1 MKVLSSTIPYT
12 LYPIPLYLSWII
24 PCYNEE
30 RRIEKTLREVDAY
43 LRSKNFSGGYEII
56 VVNSASRDRTA
67 AIVEE
72 LIIEIPRLRL
82 LNLENKGKGWAVK
95 QGMLNAKG
103 DIRLFS
109 DADNSTAPNYFD
121 AMIPFFEKGMD
132 IVISSRNPHD
142 AQGASRDIKEPWY
155 REVMGRMGNLLI
167 QIFGVWGIQDT
178 QNGFKAL
185 TAKSAR
191 DIFSRALMYD
201 FSFDIEMLALAKKL
215 GYKIAIIPIQWKFD
229 PDSKVT
235 LSAYIRVF
243 MDVFRIRWNL
253 LTGKYNR

>member
-1 MKVLSSTIPYT
+1 V
-12 LYPIPLYLSWII
+12 YLSWII
-24 PCYNEE
+24 PSYNEE
-30 RRIEKTLREVDAY
+30 RRIEKTLHEVDAY
-43 LRSKNFSGGYEII
+43 LRSKNFSEGYEII
-56 VVNSASRDRTA
+56 VANSASRDKTA
-67 AIVEE
+67 EIVEG

-95 QGMLNAKG
+95 KGMLDAKG

-121 AMIPFFEKGMD
+121 AMLPFFEKGYD
-132 IVISSRNPHD
+132 IVISSRNSKD
-142 AQGASRDIKEPWY
+142 VVGASRDIKEPWY
-155 REVMGRMGNLLI
+155 REIMGRMGNMVI

-178 QNGFKAL
+178 QNGFKAM
-185 TAKSAR
+185 TAKAAK

-201 FSFDIEMLALAKKL
+201 FSFDIEMLALAKKM

-235 LSAYIRVF
+235 LKDYIQVF
-243 MDVFRIRWNL
+243 LDVFRIRWNFI
-253 LTGKYNR
+253 TNKYEL

>member
-1 MKVLSSTIPYT
+1 M
-12 LYPIPLYLSWII
+12 YLSWII
-24 PCYNEE
+24 PSYNEE
-30 RRIEKTLREVDAY
+30 RRIEKTLHEVDAY
-43 LRSKNFSGGYEII
+43 LRSKNFSEGYEII
-56 VVNSASRDRTA
+56 VANSASRDKTA
-67 AIVEE
+67 EIVEG

-95 QGMLNAKG
+95 KGMLDAKG

-121 AMIPFFEKGMD
+121 AMLPFFEKGYD
-132 IVISSRNPHD
+132 IVISSRNSKD
-142 AQGASRDIKEPWY
+142 VVGASRDIKEPWY
-155 REVMGRMGNLLI
+155 REIMGRMGNMVI

-178 QNGFKAL
+178 QNGFKAM
-185 TAKSAR
+185 TAKAAK

-201 FSFDIEMLALAKKL
+201 FSFDIEMLALAKKM

-235 LSAYIRVF
+235 LKDYIQVF
-243 MDVFRIRWNL
+243 LDVFRIRWNFI
-253 LTGKYNR
+253 TNKYEL